1 MRRVTY
7 DLAFVRAEP
16 CVCAAGSKMLR
27 SSLNQDWKQDS
38 EDAIVLDAGFLYHW
52 PKYIYW

>member
-1 MRRVTY
+1 MIYCT
-7 DLAFVRAEP
+7 F
-16 CVCAAGSKMLR
+16 AAGSMIIRRLA
-27 SSLNQDWKQDS
+27 QQEWKQAP